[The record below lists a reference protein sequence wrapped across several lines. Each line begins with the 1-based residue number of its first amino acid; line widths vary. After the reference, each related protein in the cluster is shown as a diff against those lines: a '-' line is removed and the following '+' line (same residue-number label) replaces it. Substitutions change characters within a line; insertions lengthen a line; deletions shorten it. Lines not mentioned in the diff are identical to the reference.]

1 MASNKGCWNC
11 LNHLGGGACRLNL
24 EADCG
29 EGGYEAWE
37 QDGNPSPII
46 AEV

>member
-24 EADCG
+24 EEECG
-29 EGGYEAWE
+29 KGEFEAWE
-37 QDGNPSPII
+37 PGGSQAPLI